1 MEEQLLALERGYPH
15 ELPSP
20 QETVE
25 YIKNLRKATV
35 HQTLKQADT
44 RGELLVQ
51 PRCGVGAQH
60 KMAELLQFL
69 EREAQPDILSLTID
83 AYTRLCQFDKAH
95 AVLQENPQNLNGYPL
110 VCHGYK
116 KVRELNELVR
126 APIEIRHGSPDAR
139 LLFESSL
146 AGGITS
152 FEGGGIGYNLPY
164 SKNVPIR
171 SSMQAWRYVDQRCG
185 ELAQQGIIVDREL
198 FGTLTAVL
206 IPPSVALSMTLLE
219 ALCAVREGVKCLSIA
234 YCQGGHIVQDIAAL
248 KAIRKMASKYLPLDV
263 EVFPVLHQFMGAF
276 PATRHDA
283 EALILKGAVVAKKGQ
298 ATKVI
303 NKTYEEA
310 LGVPTPQANALGIWT
325 TRIVNS
331 AISDFVKVDSAEVD
345 EEVHWILR
353 EVEEIV
359 APILDQADLYQAIEE
374 GFEAG
379 ILDIPF
385 SASRYAQSGVLPMR
399 DRSGAIR
406 YHNPGRLCL
415 SEATRRRNTQ
425 LLQYT
430 TGAPSFSLFKKLTRD
445 IMYFSNMSLQD
456 VVEVGVS
463 TLTPRGVWP

>member
-1 MEEQLLALERGYPH
+1 MNDQTLAIDKISSY
-15 ELPSP
+15 ELPTQ
-20 QETVE
+20 QETIA
-25 YIKNLRKATV
+25 YIHNLQKTTV
-35 HQTLKQADT
+35 YESLKQADA
-44 RGELLVQ
+44 RGDLLVQ
-51 PRCGVGAQH
+51 PRCGVGSQQ

-83 AYTRLCQFDKAH
+83 AYTRLCQFDKAN

-116 KVRELNELVR
+116 KVRELNESVR

-139 LLFESSL
+139 LLFESSI

-164 SKNVPIR
+164 SKNVPIGT
-171 SSMQAWRYVDQRCG
+171 SMQNWRYVDQRCG
-185 ELAQQGIIVDREL
+185 ELAREGIIVDREL

-206 IPPSVALSMTLLE
+206 IPPSVALAMTLLE

-234 YCQGGHIVQDIAAL
+234 YCQGGHIAQDIAAL
-248 KAIRKMASKYLPLDV
+248 RAIRKMASKYLPPDV
-263 EVFPVLHQFMGAF
+263 AVFPVLHQFMGAF
-276 PATRHDA
+276 PAARHDA
-283 EALILKGAVVAKKGQ
+283 EALILKGAIVAKKGH

-331 AISDFVKVDSAEVD
+331 TISDFVKVDNAEVE

-353 EVEEIV
+353 EVDEIV
-359 APILDQADLYQAIEE
+359 APILDKPDLYRAIEE
-374 GFEAG
+374 GFAEG
-379 ILDIPF
+379 VLDIPF

-406 YHNPGRLCL
+406 YHNPGGLRL
-415 SEATRRRNTQ
+415 SEATRSRNSQ
-425 LLQYT
+425 LLNHAT
-430 TGAPSFSLFKKLTRD
+430 RSPSFSLFNKLTRD
-445 IMYFSNMSLQD
+445 IMYFSNMSLQE
-456 VVEVGVS
+456 VVEA
-463 TLTPRGVWP
+463 

>member
-1 MEEQLLALERGYPH
+1 MTGHSATMNEQTLALNKTHPP

-25 YIKNLRKATV
+25 YIQQLRKATV
-35 HQTLKQADT
+35 HQLLKQADT
-44 RGELLVQ
+44 RGDLLVQ

-83 AYTRLCQFDKAH
+83 AYTRLGQFDKAST
-95 AVLQENPQNLNGYPL
+95 VLQENPQNLNGYPL
-110 VCHGYK
+110 VSHGYK

-139 LLFESSL
+139 RLFESSI

-164 SKNVPIR
+164 SKNVPISTSLR
-171 SSMQAWRYVDQRCG
+171 HWRYVDQRCG

-206 IPPSVALSMTLLE
+206 IPPSIALSMTLLE

-234 YCQGGHIVQDIAAL
+234 YCQGGHLVQDIAAL
-248 KAIRKMASKYLPLDV
+248 RAIRKMAGKYLPSDV
-263 EVFPVLHQFMGAF
+263 DVFPVLHQFMGAF

-303 NKTYEEA
+303 TKTYEEA

-325 TRIVNS
+325 TRMVNS
-331 AISDFVKVDSAEVD
+331 SISDFVKVDKAEVD

-353 EVEEIV
+353 EVDEIV
-359 APILDQADLYQAIEE
+359 APLLDKADLYRAIDE
-374 GFEAG
+374 GFAEG

-385 SASRYAQSGVLPMR
+385 SASRYAQSRVLPMR

-406 YHNPGRLCL
+406 YNDPGRLCL
-415 SEATRRRNTQ
+415 SHATRRRNAQ
-425 LLQYT
+425 LLEDT
-430 TGAPSFSLFKKLTRD
+430 SASPSFSVFKKLTRD
-445 IMYFSNMSLQD
+445 IMYFSNMPPQD
-456 VVEVGVS
+456 TIDG
-463 TLTPRGVWP
+463 

>member
-1 MEEQLLALERGYPH
+1 MTGHSTTMNEQTLALNKPPH

-20 QETVE
+20 RETVE
-25 YIKNLRKATV
+25 YIQQLRKATV
-35 HQTLKQADT
+35 HQLMKQADT
-44 RGELLVQ
+44 RGDLLVQ

-83 AYTRLCQFDKAH
+83 AYTRLGQFDKAST
-95 AVLQENPQNLNGYPL
+95 VLQENPQNLNGYPL
-110 VCHGYK
+110 VSHGYK

-139 LLFESSL
+139 LLFESSI

-164 SKNVPIR
+164 SKNVPISTSLR
-171 SSMQAWRYVDQRCG
+171 HWRYVDQRCG
-185 ELAQQGIIVDREL
+185 ELARQGIIVDREL

-206 IPPSVALSMTLLE
+206 IPPSIALSMTLLE

-234 YCQGGHIVQDIAAL
+234 YCQGGNLVQDIAAL
-248 KAIRKMASKYLPLDV
+248 RAIRKMASKYLPSDV
-263 EVFPVLHQFMGAF
+263 AVFPVLHQFMGAF

-303 NKTYEEA
+303 TKTYEEA

-325 TRIVNS
+325 TRMVNS
-331 AISDFVKVDSAEVD
+331 SISDFVKVDKAEVD

-353 EVEEIV
+353 EVDEIV
-359 APILDQADLYQAIEE
+359 APLLDKADLYRAIDE
-374 GFEAG
+374 GFAEG

-385 SASRYAQSGVLPMR
+385 SASRYAQSRVLPMR
-399 DRSGAIR
+399 DGSGAIR
-406 YHNPGRLCL
+406 YNDPGRLCL
-415 SEATRRRNTQ
+415 SHATRRRNAR
-425 LLQYT
+425 LLED
-430 TGAPSFSLFKKLTRD
+430 ASASPSFSVFKKLTRD
-445 IMYFSNMSLQD
+445 IMYFSNMPPQD
-456 VVEVGVS
+456 TIDG
-463 TLTPRGVWP
+463 